1 MERKQEGDKEVHI
14 ITENCTD
21 RMAYTVYRV
30 SISTQE
36 KFKDLCRTFKDPF
49 PVFSRT
55 DSHVLRACKLLNSQ

>member
-1 MERKQEGDKEVHI
+1 VERKQGEKEVNI
-14 ITENCTD
+14 ITENRTD
-21 RMAYTVYRV
+21 WMAYTVYRV

-36 KFKDLCRTFKDPF
+36 KFNDVCRTFKDPF